1 MLNNTWPNLF
11 SNVAHFWNS
20 SLSNSSFTLF
30 SNVAHFWNSSLS
42 NLSFKW
48 NLSLPNSNSKH
59 YIWSNCHN
67 AWNLSLANSSLTNLS
82 FKNVLHYWISLTW
95 FFFLNISKIQAVW
108 QKMPPKLCLI
118 NKIII
123 KKKIL
128 VLNCVNNNYR
138 IMILECEHE
147 VCMWCWLPMMVLM
160 NMHTNFLIWKSID
173 L

>member
-42 NLSFKW
+42 NSSFKW
-48 NLSLPNSNSKH
+48 NSSLPNSNSKH

-67 AWNLSLANSSLTNLS
+67 AWNLSLANSSLT
-82 FKNVLHYWISLTW
+82 NVLHYWISLTW

-118 NKIII
+118 NRIII
-123 KKKIL
+123 KKKNTCSKL
-128 VLNCVNNNYR
+128 RKQQLQNYDPR
-138 IMILECEHE
+138 MWTWGVYVMLIAYDGPHE
-147 VCMWCWLPMMVLM
+147 YAYKFSDLKEYWSLG
-160 NMHTNFLIWKSID
+160 LI
-173 L
+173 